1 MMQVCVVGRVA
12 RRRQAGTT
20 EADGLRLLVA
30 LARAHSPRKPPGTH
44 CDVSANAP
52 ASKQPQQVL
61 RPDNAYTDC
70 APFFL
75 ADKSPFRFFRFLICA
90 FTHHHDGPHRACLV
104 LRCVPSRLPVRPMQA
119 RAIEQTNRNRQ
130 LQRGLGATPGSR
142 TASTTASARV
152 EQEAI
157 SRISWTFIAA
167 KPPR

>member
-1 MMQVCVVGRVA
+1 VTSPPMHQPRNSLNRFCGQITPIPTA
-12 RRRQAGTT
+12 R
-20 EADGLRLLVA
+20 L
-30 LARAHSPRKPPGTH
+30 
-44 CDVSANAP
+44 
-52 ASKQPQQVL
+52 
-61 RPDNAYTDC
+61 
-70 APFFL
+70 FL
-75 ADKSPFRFFRFLICA
+75 ADKSPFLFFCFLTCA

-167 KPPR
+167 KPPWRYPFHSLLHSARLTPRILSFLQTATTNCCDRLDLVFTPFYF